1 MCVIICIDDGKY
13 PTIDTL
19 KSAESLNSHGG
30 SIAWLNKNGTR
41 SYRKGIK
48 ATQIHNII
56 EKKLK
61 PRHITTAIIHFR
73 IASVG
78 SVNKKLCH
86 PFDCTRQSELR
97 LSADNVKHD
106 VLFHNGTWSD
116 YAEVFFE
123 QVSKRNDSFKLSGG
137 EYSDS
142 RIMAILSAMTGHH
155 SKMAKL
161 VTGWNKIAILTSKGI
176 VKYGTGWITHDG
188 NQCSND
194 YFIDKPKPKYASWIT
209 NYGSYGNYGNIDDE
223 YNGITKR
230 ERERIEDI
238 KKKYELQDWEVIDYL
253 NCGYSVEDIEW
264 ALEEDDRKLKAQ
276 MQIDDEM
283 KYLGW
288 N

>member
-1 MCVIICIDDGKY
+1 MCVIIAKNPEDNY
-13 PTIDTL
+13 PSLDTL
-19 KSAESLNSHGG
+19 KSAELLNSHGG
-30 SIAWLNKNGTR
+30 SIAWLNKNGSK

-48 ATQIHNII
+48 ATKIHNII
-56 EKKLK
+56 EKQLK
-61 PRHITTAIIHFR
+61 PKGIDTALIHFR

-86 PFDCTRQSELR
+86 PFECTRQSELR
-97 LSADNVKHD
+97 LSADNIKHD
-106 VLFHNGTWSD
+106 LLFHNGTWSEFAD
-116 YAEVFFE
+116 VFIEEVG
-123 QVSKRNDSFKLSGG
+123 KRNEPFKLSGG

-142 RIMAILSAMTGHH
+142 RIMAILTAMTGHH
-155 SKMAKL
+155 GKMAKL

-194 YFIDKPKPKYASWIT
+194 YFIDKPKPQYGTWIT
-209 NYGSYGNYGNIDDE
+209 NYGNYGNIDDE
-223 YNGITKR
+223 YNGITKH

-264 ALEEDDRKLKAQ
+264 ALAEDDRKIQQQ